1 MIKCSGSSQH
11 GHNLRHYLTY
21 RKLNHSKMGKLL
33 ADTLN
38 QNPKSRIWQV
48 WIQKVTLGTILLM
61 LLINLLC
68 LTFDTLV
75 VAIPDT

>member
-1 MIKCSGSSQH
+1 
-11 GHNLRHYLTY
+11 
-21 RKLNHSKMGKLL
+21 MGKLL

-38 QNPKSRIWQV
+38 QNPKARICQV